1 LHIVL
6 INFKIRHICVFSIK
20 KLMKSKRNIVFLGMM
35 GSGKTSIGKLI
46 SNKLKWDFFDIDQII
61 ETNIGMNISKIFDQ
75 KGEKFFRDQE
85 EKTTLNI
92 LKKNDKIIALGGGAF
107 LNKNIR
113 DEILNNHIS
122 FWLNWDAKTL
132 INRIKKSTRRPIA
145 INSTTNELY
154 KLIQKRSYIYSKALY
169 KVDCEG
175 LTKTEIVKEILK
187 RYETKKINN

>member
-1 LHIVL
+1 
-6 INFKIRHICVFSIK
+6 
-20 KLMKSKRNIVFLGMM
+20 MKSKRNIVFLGMM

-132 INRIKKSTRRPIA
+132 INRIKKSTKRPIA